1 MKTVVFIA
9 IIAGLSIEAN
19 ENLGLSCR
27 EDQTCIKYNKCPHAL
42 NIAREILTAV
52 DLTEKEML
60 ERKFKEIRCGNFSTE
75 KTVWCDQDTGKT
87 KVCSYGDHM

>member
-9 IIAGLSIEAN
+9 IIAGLSIETN
-19 ENLGLSCR
+19 ETLGLSCR
-27 EDQTCIKYNKCPHAL
+27 KDQTCIHYNKCPHAL
-42 NIAREILTAV
+42 KTAREILTAV

-75 KTVWCDQDTGKT
+75 KTVCCDQDTGKT